1 MKDSRK
7 KVYPVIIKKDKNKYL
22 VYIPDF
28 DKYTQGKDFYDA
40 IYMAR
45 DLIGVVG
52 LDMDKL
58 PDESDMK
65 EAIKIAKNK
74 GDDKELG
81 IKISDGIVTYVDIDF
96 EEYRKRLEKKAVRKN
111 ISLPSWLNE
120 KAEKEGINFSRL
132 LQEALLDK
140 LG

>member
-1 MKDSRK
+1 MKDSKK
-7 KVYPVIIKKDKNKYL
+7 KVYPVMIKKDKKEYL

-28 DKYTQGKDFYDA
+28 DKYTQGNDFYDA

-45 DLIGVVG
+45 DLIGVLG

-81 IKISDGIVTYVDIDF
+81 IKISDGIVTFVDIDF

-120 KAEKEGINFSRL
+120 KAEKEGINFSRV

>member
-1 MKDSRK
+1 MNNSNKR
-7 KVYPVIIKKDKNKYL
+7 VYPIFIKQDKRGYL

-58 PDESDMK
+58 PSESNMK
-65 EAIKIAKNK
+65 DAIKIAKNK

-81 IKISDGIVTYVDIDF
+81 IKISDGIVTFVDIDF
-96 EEYRKRLEKKAVRKN
+96 EGYRKRLEKKAVRKN

-120 KAEKEGINFSRL
+120 KAEREGINFSRV